1 MSLGSRAKLTCPSDY
16 AYGANGYTDGYT
28 QIIPPRATLFFDV
41 ELFKIT
47 KWMQFIFII
56 HG

>member
-16 AYGANGYTDGYT
+16 AYGVNGYPP
-28 QIIPPRATLFFDV
+28 IIPPRATLFFDV

>member
-1 MSLGSRAKLTCPSDY
+1 MSLGSRAKLTCPYDY
-16 AYGANGYTDGYT
+16 AYGVNGYTDGYT
-28 QIIPPRATLFFDV
+28 QIIPPRETLFFDV